1 MHYKLPE
8 ISLRL
13 KKVYNIATNI
23 SLIVVKFVPERYN
36 FQEMCHKAADTSLF
50 VFDSVP
56 HWYDSRSVWQ
66 LFPKNLLH

>member
-8 ISLRL
+8 IAIRL
-13 KKVYNIATNI
+13 KKVYNIAVNI
-23 SLIVVKFVPERYN
+23 SLIVVKFLPERYN

-56 HWYDSRSVWQ
+56 H
-66 LFPKNLLH
+66 